1 MKKTILFIFALLS
14 GAYLFS
20 QQFEEPVID
29 NDDFSQVKVKVGAD
43 FALQYQMLEHSADSA
58 LLELGKGLN
67 LPTANLNIDAELA
80 RGIRVNLTTY
90 LSSRHH
96 VEAWVKGGYLLVDE
110 LPFFNSS
117 GIDRVMDYLTL
128 KAGVM
133 ELNYGDAHFFRSDN
147 GRITSN
153 PFVGNYILDAFT
165 TAPALEVL
173 FRNNGVIGMLGIT
186 TGTLK
191 PALSGYSSS
200 GGYVA
205 YNAAEEL
212 AIYGKAGI
220 DKTLNED
227 LRIRATVS
235 AYRTG
240 NNHFG
245 SLYNGDR
252 TGSRYYLVM
261 KRQTNSSSDVDPASG
276 HTTGRWGPGFTDEQ
290 TSVMANLFTKYQG
303 LEVFGTYE
311 TTSGTSAFGGA
322 EFKFNQVA
330 VEGLYRFGKDEQFF
344 GGARYNTVS
353 NSADLSVN
361 RLEAGAGWFPTENI
375 VIKLDYVNQA
385 YNEFISTY
393 GADAGF
399 KGLMFEAG
407 ISF

>member
-1 MKKTILFIFALLS
+1 YS
-14 GAYLFS
+14 GAYGYS
-20 QQFEEPVID
+20 QQFEESVIQ
-29 NDDFSQVKVKVGAD
+29 NDDFSKVKVKVGAD
-43 FALQYQMLEHSADSA
+43 FALQYQILEHSADSSLIA
-58 LLELGKGLN
+58 LGKGLN
-67 LPTANLNIDAELA
+67 LPTANLNIEAELA
-80 RGIRVNLTTY
+80 RGIKVNLTTY

-110 LPFFNSS
+110 LPFLNSAR
-117 GIDRVMDYLTL
+117 IDRAMEFLTI

-147 GRITSN
+147 GRIINN

-165 TAPALEVL
+165 TAPAIEIL
-173 FRNNGVIGMLGIT
+173 FRRNGILGMAGIT

-200 GGYVA
+200 GGYTA
-205 YNAAEEL
+205 YNSAKEL
-212 AIYGKAGI
+212 ALYLKAGV
-220 DKTLNED
+220 DKNLNDD

-235 AYRTG
+235 AYKTN

-261 KRQTNSSSDVDPASG
+261 KRQTNSASDVDPASG
-276 HTTGRWGPGFTDEQ
+276 HTTGRWGPGFTDKQ
-290 TSVMANLFTKYQG
+290 TSVMANLFVKFKG

-311 TTSGTSAFGGA
+311 TTNGTSAFGGA
-322 EFKFNQVA
+322 EFDFDQIA
-330 VEGLYRFGKDEQFF
+330 FEGLYRFGKDEQFF

-353 NSADLSVN
+353 NAADLSVN
-361 RLEAGAGWFPTENI
+361 RIEAGAGWLPTENI
-375 VIKLDYVNQA
+375 VIKLDYVDQA
-385 YNEFISTY
+385 YNKFISAY
-393 GADAGF
+393 GENAGF